1 MADPAIT
8 AAQAARHGPAARVLP
23 EKIWQAVE
31 SEIPALSINK
41 AVRRMNA
48 LVIAEDPDAAPVT
61 RCWYRRHAA
70 LRQAQRLALAAAQ
83 PAAQHPTPAEH
94 DTLASS
100 AASIDPELG
109 ADDRT
114 THAAD
119 HPAASDGP
127 SSPAH
132 TPTDTPAQQDGQ
144 QDTLDDT
151 FGPGAFSI
159 DSEDSEPDAPGAF
172 DRDDSVH
179 SAEWVHSVLASRPH
193 HVPGKYSRCAAVARR
208 APRAFCAAQAS
219 NHTLLLR
226 RRARQVRLRKS
237 WAAS

>member
-132 TPTDTPAQQDGQ
+132 TPTETGQ
-144 QDTLDDT
+144 HDTLDAMSPA
-151 FGPGAFSI
+151 GSFSI
-159 DSEDSEPDAPGAF
+159 HSEDLD
-172 DRDDSVH
+172 
-179 SAEWVHSVLASRPH
+179 AEWVDSVLASASRPL
-193 HVPGKYSRCAAVARR
+193 HVPCKYSRHWPACPCPCAAVARR
-208 APRAFCAAQAS
+208 VPRAFCAAQAS
-219 NHTLLLR
+219 NHSLLVR
-226 RRARQVRLRKS
+226 RRARQLRLRKS